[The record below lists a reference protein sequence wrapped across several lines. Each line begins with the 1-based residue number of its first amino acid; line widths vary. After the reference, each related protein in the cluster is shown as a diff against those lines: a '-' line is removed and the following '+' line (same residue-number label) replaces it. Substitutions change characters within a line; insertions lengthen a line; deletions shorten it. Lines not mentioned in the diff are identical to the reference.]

1 MEPLVSVFMPRNL
14 KNEAITEKAPTKLI
28 FLQKPT
34 VTHIGQQVSNY
45 NAISQLINSPLLA
58 LII

>member
-1 MEPLVSVFMPRNL
+1 V
-14 KNEAITEKAPTKLI
+14 I
-28 FLQKPT
+28 FLPKPT

-58 LII
+58 LRIWPGNRTENRD